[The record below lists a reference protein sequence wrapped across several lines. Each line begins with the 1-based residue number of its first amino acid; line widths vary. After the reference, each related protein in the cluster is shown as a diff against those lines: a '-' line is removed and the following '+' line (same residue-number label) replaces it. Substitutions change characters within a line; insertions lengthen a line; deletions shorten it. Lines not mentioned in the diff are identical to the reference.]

1 MIAVMLLISFL
12 CFCRIYRG
20 YHTENADMKTF
31 LADSGLKAEL
41 SYLPNEDKV
50 QAGNSMSAAENILF
64 NQMQKDLESITVYLE
79 GLEEAVEKNKE
90 EILRLEINQGE
101 GENELQNNEDSTDQ
115 NLSGEVKKLMEHLDQ
130 VSDKITNTQNDIK
143 EALEDSNSTNSSWR
157 EAVLEK
163 FADITINLAD
173 INVSVDTAHSDL
185 KKLIEAVKTE
195 GKENHKEL
203 LTVLEELN
211 TSFSDEN
218 TSNLGALLLSLQT
231 QTDTLKTQYES
242 IDTNLSNGF
251 GQLTDN
257 VTIVNQGITDTK
269 TEVLEGLQKI
279 DTNMGRNHTSAAMAI
294 ADSREAIIERI
305 ASMESKTEN
314 RLDNLDSA
322 IQSVFQSVSD
332 GKKRLATALLTKN
345 VTVADDAAF
354 VEMQQAILAIPQKI
368 VIGVEQ
374 VPGEIEY
381 TYHYH
386 TGDTDNGGGCY
397 TVRLYHQHSAAC
409 YTKATCQ
416 PYCLGLTHASRNDHW
431 DVHENSRF
439 MHPDCGMGIIYR
451 SPKHFVGDPCNCD
464 KLSSHTYDRLSCGKT
479 NATPE
484 GWAAGCGFVDGQIIE
499 VRIIYNTDASKTQTV
514 DAITQ
519 SKEYIPQ
526 IYDDDTTDPGQ
537 APEENKKETEGE
549 STELP
554 METEREATEPPM
566 ETEREATEP
575 PMETERETTEP
586 PMETEREAT
595 EPSGE
600 TEREAAEPPMET
612 EREETEPP
620 METERDS
627 MQVS

>member
-1 MIAVMLLISFL
+1 
-12 CFCRIYRG
+12 
-20 YHTENADMKTF
+20 MK
-31 LADSGLKAEL
+31 
-41 SYLPNEDKV
+41 N
-50 QAGNSMSAAENILF
+50 
-64 NQMQKDLESITVYLE
+64 
-79 GLEEAVEKNKE
+79 
-90 EILRLEINQGE
+90 LR
-101 GENELQNNEDSTDQ
+101 
-115 NLSGEVKKLMEHLDQ
+115 
-130 VSDKITNTQNDIK
+130 
-143 EALEDSNSTNSSWR
+143 
-157 EAVLEK
+157 
-163 FADITINLAD
+163 ITINLAD

>member
-1 MIAVMLLISFL
+1 MKKGVSKIFDKKKKTVLLFMIAALLLISFL
-12 CFCRIYRG
+12 YICRIYRG
-20 YHTENADMKTF
+20 YHTENTDMKTF
-31 LADSGLKAEL
+31 LAGSGLKAEV
-41 SYLPNEDKV
+41 SYLPNENKV
-50 QAGNSMSAAENILF
+50 QNKNSMSSAENVLIE
-64 NQMQKDLESITVYLE
+64 QMVKDLESITVYLE
-79 GLEEAVEKNKE
+79 DLEEAVEKNKK
-90 EILRLEINQGE
+90 EILRLEINRRE
-101 GENELQNNEDSTDQ
+101 GGNELQDNDDSTDQ
-115 NLSGEVKKLMEHLDQ
+115 NLSDEVKNLMEHLNQ
-130 VSDKITNTQNDIK
+130 VSDKITSTQNDIK
-143 EALEDSNSTNSSWR
+143 EALADSNNANSSWR
-157 EAVLEK
+157 ETVLGK
-163 FADITINLAD
+163 FTDITINLAD
-173 INVSVDTAHSDL
+173 INVSVDTAHTEL
-185 KKLIEAVKTE
+185 KKMIEAVKTD

-203 LTVLEELN
+203 LTVLEEL
-211 TSFSDEN
+211 TISFSEEN
-218 TSNLGALLLSLQT
+218 TSNLGALLISLQT
-231 QTDTLKTQYES
+231 QSDTLKTQYES
-242 IDTNLSNGF
+242 IDNNLSNGF

-257 VTIVNQGITDTK
+257 VTVVNRGITDTK

-279 DTNMGRNHTSAAMAI
+279 DTNMGRNYTSAAMAI

-305 ASMESKTEN
+305 ASMEAKTDN

-332 GKKRLATALLTKN
+332 GKKLLATALLTKN

-397 TVRLYHQHSAAC
+397 TVRLYHQHSAEC

-484 GWAAGCGFVDGQIIE
+484 GWAAGCGFVNGQIIE
-499 VRIIYNTDASKTQTV
+499 VRIIYNTDAAETRTV

-519 SKEYIPQ
+519 GKEYIPR
-526 IYDDDTTDPGQ
+526 IYDDYTMDPQQ
-537 APEENKKETEGE
+537 ASDENKKETEWESTGSPGETEGE
-549 STELP
+549 SAEIPMETEGESADPPGETERESADPPGETEEESAEIP
-554 METEREATEPPM
+554 METEREST
-566 ETEREATEP
+566 
-575 PMETERETTEP
+575 
-586 PMETEREAT
+586 
-595 EPSGE
+595 
-600 TEREAAEPPMET
+600 
-612 EREETEPP
+612 
-620 METERDS
+620 
-627 MQVS
+627 QVS

>member
-1 MIAVMLLISFL
+1 MIAALLLISFL
-12 CFCRIYRG
+12 YICRIYRG
-20 YHTENADMKTF
+20 YHTENTDMKTF
-31 LADSGLKAEL
+31 LAGSGLKAEVL
-41 SYLPNEDKV
+41 YLPNENKV
-50 QAGNSMSAAENILF
+50 QNKNSMSSAENVLIE
-64 NQMQKDLESITVYLE
+64 QMVKDLESITVYLE
-79 GLEEAVEKNKE
+79 DLEEAVEKNKK
-90 EILRLEINQGE
+90 EILRLEINRRE
-101 GENELQNNEDSTDQ
+101 GGNELQDTDDSTDQ
-115 NLSGEVKKLMEHLDQ
+115 NLSDEVKNLMEHLNQ
-130 VSDKITNTQNDIK
+130 VSDKITSTQNDIK
-143 EALEDSNSTNSSWR
+143 EALADSNNANSSWR
-157 EAVLEK
+157 ETVFEK
-163 FADITINLAD
+163 FTDITINLAD
-173 INVSVDTAHSDL
+173 INVSIDTAHTEL
-185 KKLIEAVKTE
+185 KKMIEAVKTD

-203 LTVLEELN
+203 LTVLEEL
-211 TSFSDEN
+211 TISFSEEN
-218 TSNLGALLLSLQT
+218 TSNLGALLISLQT
-231 QTDTLKTQYES
+231 QSDTLKTQYES
-242 IDTNLSNGF
+242 IDNNLSNGF

-257 VTIVNQGITDTK
+257 VTVVNRGITDTK

-279 DTNMGRNHTSAAMAI
+279 DTNMGRNYTSAAMAI

-305 ASMESKTEN
+305 ASMEAKTDN

-332 GKKRLATALLTKN
+332 GKKLLATALLTKN

-397 TVRLYHQHSAAC
+397 TVRLYHQHSAEC

-484 GWAAGCGFVDGQIIE
+484 GWAAGCGFVNGQIIE
-499 VRIIYNTDASKTQTV
+499 VRIIYNTDAAETRTV

-519 SKEYIPQ
+519 GKEYIPR
-526 IYDDDTTDPGQ
+526 IYDDYTMDPQQ
-537 APEENKKETEGE
+537 ASDENKKETEWESTGSPGETEGE
-549 STELP
+549 STEIP
-554 METEREATEPPM
+554 METEGESADPPG
-566 ETEREATEP
+566 ETERESADP
-575 PMETERETTEP
+575 PGETERESADP
-586 PMETEREAT
+586 PGETEGEPAD
-595 EPSGE
+595 PSGE
-600 TEREAAEPPMET
+600 TE
-612 EREETEPP
+612 
-620 METERDS
+620 
-627 MQVS
+627 

>member
-1 MIAVMLLISFL
+1 MKKGVSKIFDKKKKTVLLFMIAALLLISFL
-12 CFCRIYRG
+12 YICRIYRG
-20 YHTENADMKTF
+20 YHTENTDMKTF
-31 LADSGLKAEL
+31 LAGSGLKAEV
-41 SYLPNEDKV
+41 SYLPNENKV
-50 QAGNSMSAAENILF
+50 QNKNSMSSAENVLIE
-64 NQMQKDLESITVYLE
+64 QMVKDLESITVYLE
-79 GLEEAVEKNKE
+79 DLEEAVEKNKK
-90 EILRLEINQGE
+90 EILRLEINRRE
-101 GENELQNNEDSTDQ
+101 GGNELQDTDDSTDQ
-115 NLSGEVKKLMEHLDQ
+115 NLSDEVKNLMEHLNQ
-130 VSDKITNTQNDIK
+130 VSDKITSTQNDIK
-143 EALEDSNSTNSSWR
+143 EALADSNNANSSWR
-157 EAVLEK
+157 ETVFEK
-163 FADITINLAD
+163 FTDITINLAD
-173 INVSVDTAHSDL
+173 INVSVDTAHTEL
-185 KKLIEAVKTE
+185 KKMIEAVKTD

-203 LTVLEELN
+203 LTVLEEL
-211 TSFSDEN
+211 TISFSEEN
-218 TSNLGALLLSLQT
+218 TSNLGALLISLQT
-231 QTDTLKTQYES
+231 QSDTLKTQYES
-242 IDTNLSNGF
+242 IDNNLSNGF

-257 VTIVNQGITDTK
+257 VTVVNRGITDTK

-279 DTNMGRNHTSAAMAI
+279 DTNMGRNYTSAAMAI

-305 ASMESKTEN
+305 ASMEAKTDN

-332 GKKRLATALLTKN
+332 GKKLLATALLTKN

-386 TGDTDNGGGCY
+386 TGYTDNGGGCY
-397 TVRLYHQHSAAC
+397 TVRLYHQHSAEC

-484 GWAAGCGFVDGQIIE
+484 GWVAGCGFVNGQIIE
-499 VRIIYNTDASKTQTV
+499 VRIIYNTDAAETRTV

-519 SKEYIPQ
+519 GKEYIPR
-526 IYDDDTTDPGQ
+526 IYDDYTMDPQQ
-537 APEENKKETEGE
+537 ASDENKKETEWESTGSPGETERESAEIPMETEGE
-549 STELP
+549 SADPPGETEGEPADPSGETEEESAEIP
-554 METEREATEPPM
+554 METERESTQ
-566 ETEREATEP
+566 
-575 PMETERETTEP
+575 
-586 PMETEREAT
+586 
-595 EPSGE
+595 
-600 TEREAAEPPMET
+600 
-612 EREETEPP
+612 
-620 METERDS
+620 DS
-627 MQVS
+627 